1 MTVKQTKNYNVSL
14 IITIREKYK
23 QPTAAEVPVSM
34 KTSHILSQQLQRKNP
49 DLQYTPIYSNIT
61 LKYITYLEKIINNVM
76 QRAIMISQCIKSS
89 R

>member
-34 KTSHILSQQLQRKNP
+34 KTSHILSQQLQRK
-49 DLQYTPIYSNIT
+49 
-61 LKYITYLEKIINNVM
+61 
-76 QRAIMISQCIKSS
+76 KS
-89 R
+89 